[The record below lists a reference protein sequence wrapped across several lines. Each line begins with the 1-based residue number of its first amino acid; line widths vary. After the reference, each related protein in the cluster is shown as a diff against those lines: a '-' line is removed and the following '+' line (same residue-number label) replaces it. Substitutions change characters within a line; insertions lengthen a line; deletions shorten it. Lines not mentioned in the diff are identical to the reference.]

1 MYARSLTPVIGTA
14 LADTPVVLIHGAR
27 QCGKTTLA
35 WMLLQEGL
43 SARYLTLDQA
53 GVLAAAAADPEG
65 FVAGL
70 GGPAVLD
77 EVQRAPGLLLAIK
90 ADVDRDRRPGRFLLT
105 GSASVLLLP
114 QVADA
119 LVGRVE
125 IATLWPLSQ
134 GEIEGRREG
143 FLPWLFDGRQ
153 ELIVTGAETR
163 EAVVERVVR
172 GGFPEAVGR
181 AAGARR
187 EAWFESYLST
197 IVQRDVR
204 DVSDIDRLAEVPRL
218 LRFLAARSASLL
230 NLAELART
238 AAIPQTT
245 LKRYFALLQGIFLVR
260 LLPPWS
266 TNQAKRMVRSP
277 KVMLTDTGLAAF
289 LLGLDR
295 DRLRDDPQS
304 LGPLLENFVAVEVL
318 KQLGW
323 APARIEA
330 FHFRTSEGA
339 EVDLVLER
347 ADGGLVGVEVKA
359 SATVGARDFRGLKR
373 LAELGGP
380 RFVRGVVLYLGE
392 SVVPFARNL
401 HAVPLGALW
410 Q

>member
-1 MYARSLTPVIGTA
+1 
-14 LADTPVVLIHGAR
+14 
-27 QCGKTTLA
+27 
-35 WMLLQEGL
+35 
-43 SARYLTLDQA
+43 
-53 GVLAAAAADPEG
+53 
-65 FVAGL
+65 GL
-70 GGPAVLD
+70 GGSAVLD

-114 QVADA
+114 HVSDA

-125 IATLWPLSQ
+125 ISTLWPLSQ

-143 FLPWLFDGRQ
+143 FLRWLFDGGQ
-153 ELIVTGAETR
+153 EPIGAGAEAR
-163 EAVVERVVR
+163 NAVVERVVR

-181 AAGARR
+181 ATGARR
-187 EAWFESYLST
+187 DAWFESYVST

-204 DVSDIDRLAEVPRL
+204 DVSDIDRLADVPRL

-230 NLAELART
+230 NLAELSRS

-245 LKRYFALLQGIFLVR
+245 LKRYFALLQAIFLVR
-260 LLPPWS
+260 LLPAWS

-277 KVMLTDTGLAAF
+277 KVMLADTGLAAF
-289 LLGLDR
+289 LLGLDG
-295 DRLRDDPQS
+295 DRLRDDPLP
-304 LGPLLENFVAVEVL
+304 LGPLLENFVVMEVV

-323 APARIEA
+323 APARVEA
-330 FHFRTSEGA
+330 SHFRTSEGA
-339 EVDLVLER
+339 WVDLVLER
-347 ADGGLVGVEVKA
+347 ADGALVGIEVKA
-359 SATVGARDFRGLKR
+359 AATVGARDFRGLKK
-373 LAELGGP
+373 LADLAGP

-401 HAVPLGALW
+401 HALPLRALW